1 MNKWHWGVDQW
12 LEDKVWAKVHKEH
25 GSPHFF
31 FLLGFMTSTVIM
43 VILSYLIIK
52 VL

>member
-1 MNKWHWGVDQW
+1 MNKWRWGVDQW
-12 LEDKVWAKVHKEH
+12 FEDKVWAKVPKEH